1 MLLFSSFLTCFSDVC
16 HWLTVGLCL
25 SLAFSFVSPEQQ
37 SLRQC
42 SWRPGARQELWHWN
56 GILNADAGLASTW
69 MPVSYSGTDRFLP
82 DLSRNEG
89 SLQSVLALLLSKAVR
104 FFCSQATS
112 VKLPFSVSIII
123 WCVFRM
129 LVGNAAVSITVSVRK
144 LILGCACV
152 IALFSDGAGREGCNC
167 AAGEG
172 ERKQQA
178 NQFPSLSLFSPPSV
192 PQYRAGLRGLGA
204 QSSNSLWEPHSPA
217 LRSKGP
223 GGCQS
228 PPRSCKSELYS
239 ALFKTHFPRDFSTF
253 NVLSNAPTHAILI
266 H

>member
-1 MLLFSSFLTCFSDVC
+1 MQTRVAA
-16 HWLTVGLCL
+16 T
-25 SLAFSFVSPEQQ
+25 
-37 SLRQC
+37 
-42 SWRPGARQELWHWN
+42 
-56 GILNADAGLASTW
+56 GLASTW

-89 SLQSVLALLLSKAVR
+89 SLSLLQSVLALLLSKAVR

-129 LVGNAAVSITVSVRK
+129 LVGNAAVSITVSVHK

-204 QSSNSLWEPHSPA
+204 QSRNSL
-217 LRSKGP
+217 
-223 GGCQS
+223 
-228 PPRSCKSELYS
+228 
-239 ALFKTHFPRDFSTF
+239 
-253 NVLSNAPTHAILI
+253 
-266 H
+266 